1 MRLKNKVAIVT
12 GGAGGIGVSTCEKF
26 VNEGAKLVIADIAVD
41 DVKNLSDRLNSL
53 GHDTRNICVD
63 ISKFEEAERL
73 FNFAIDNFGCVDVL
87 VNIAGGSGGVFLKTR
102 HSLFV
107 DSTEERWKEVI
118 DLNLYGT
125 MNCVKAVI
133 NHMVERKT
141 GKIINFSSIAGIIG
155 MQKAAEYSAAK
166 AGITGFTKTLAKE
179 VGKFGINVNCIS
191 PGVIGTNRI
200 KRLNKDYVEPW
211 KNVIPLCRFGE
222 PDEIA
227 LAVVFLAS
235 DDSNYITGSTIKV
248 DGGMDLGT
256 GF

>member
-12 GGAGGIGVSTCEKF
+12 GGAGGIGVSTCERF
-26 VNEGAKLVIADIAVD
+26 VNEGAKLVIADIAVND
-41 DVKNLSDRLNSL
+41 AKKLSDRLNSF
-53 GHDTRNICVD
+53 GHYTRSICVD
-63 ISKFEEAERL
+63 INKFEEAERL

-87 VNIAGGSGGVFLKTR
+87 VNIAGGSGGVFFKTR

-133 NHMVERKT
+133 NHMIERKT

-200 KRLNKDYVEPW
+200 KKLNKDYVDPW
-211 KNVIPLCRFGE
+211 KKVIPLGRFGE

-227 LAVVFLAS
+227 RAVVFLSS